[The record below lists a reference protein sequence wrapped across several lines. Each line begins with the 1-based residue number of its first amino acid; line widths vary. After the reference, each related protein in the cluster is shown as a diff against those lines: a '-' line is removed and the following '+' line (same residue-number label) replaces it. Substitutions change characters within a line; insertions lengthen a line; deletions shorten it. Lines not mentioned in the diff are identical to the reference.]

1 VIEVKELTRYYGET
15 RAIHNVSFD
24 VQKGEVLGL
33 LGPNAA
39 GKTTTMKIL
48 TCYMPPTSGSA
59 TVGGFDIWDQP
70 MEIKQR
76 IGYLPENPPLYN
88 DLRVT
93 EYLDFVSKVKGVPS
107 DKRQFAIDTSIEKA
121 ALQSVKKQ
129 VIGSLSKGFRQ
140 RVGLAQAL
148 LNDPEILILDEP
160 TVGLDPR
167 QIIEIRELI
176 KNLGGDHTIILSTH
190 ILPEVEMTCG
200 RVVIINEGEVVAE
213 DTPGN
218 LTRRLKGSE
227 RTVLEVEGDEKTTG
241 SVLQGFSEVTKVDKK
256 KLALDNRFKYILE
269 TSSDIRRDL
278 AKALVD
284 KGLGLYE
291 LRSEAYSLEEIFLHL
306 TTKEEVS

>member
-1 VIEVKELTRYYGET
+1 MIEVKELTRYYGET

-107 DKRQFAIDTSIEKA
+107 DKRQSAIDTSIEKA

-241 SVLQGFSEVTKVDKK
+241 SVLKEFSEVTKVDKK
-256 KLALDNRFKYILE
+256 KLATDNRFKYILE

>member
-1 VIEVKELTRYYGET
+1 MIEVKELTRYYGET

-107 DKRQFAIDTSIEKA
+107 DKRQSAIDTSIEKA

-256 KLALDNRFKYILE
+256 KLATDNRFKYTLE

>member
-1 VIEVKELTRYYGET
+1 MIEVKELTRYYGET

-24 VQKGEVLGL
+24 VKKGEVLGL

-59 TVGGFDIWDQP
+59 TVGGFDIWEQP

-107 DKRQFAIDTSIEKA
+107 DKRQAAIDTSIEKA
-121 ALQSVKKQ
+121 ALKSVQKQ

-227 RTVLEVEGDEKTTG
+227 RTVLEVEGDEKTT
-241 SVLQGFSEVTKVDKK
+241 SDVLKGFSEVTKVDKK
-256 KLALDNRFKYILE
+256 KLTTDNRFKYTLE